1 MENKKKLTLPVIVE
15 GKYDKNTLSQIFD
28 GVIIATGGFSV
39 FNSREKQD
47 FIRKV
52 ARDGVILLVD
62 SDGGG
67 RQIRS
72 FISRI
77 LPPDKVHNLHI
88 PKIGGK
94 EKRKAKPSK
103 SGLIGVE
110 GMEREVL
117 EKLLA
122 PFTDDGTRVTK
133 TGEKNARMI
142 TKVDFFND
150 GLSGGV
156 GSAIKRAA
164 LARELSLPEDL
175 SAKAMIEAINLL
187 FDYDT
192 YKSALNSL
200 DFDKK

>member
-1 MENKKKLTLPVIVE
+1 MENKKKLTLPFIVE
-15 GKYDKNTLSQIFD
+15 GKYDKNTLSQIFE

-72 FISRI
+72 FISGI

-150 GLSGGV
+150 GLSGGA

-175 SAKAMIEAINLL
+175 SAKSMIEAINLL